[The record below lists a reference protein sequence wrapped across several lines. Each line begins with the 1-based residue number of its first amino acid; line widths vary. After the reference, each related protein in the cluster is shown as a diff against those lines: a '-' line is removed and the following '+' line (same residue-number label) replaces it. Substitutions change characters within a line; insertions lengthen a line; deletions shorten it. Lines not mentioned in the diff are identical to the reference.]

1 MQKQEQEALFSIIGK
16 LLLAVL
22 FLGFPSNDTK
32 VKFFSLAFRL
42 HF

>member
-1 MQKQEQEALFSIIGK
+1 MQKQKQEALFSIIGK

-32 VKFFSLAFRL
+32 VNFFFSCFQTAF
-42 HF
+42 

>member
-32 VKFFSLAFRL
+32 FKFFFSCFQTAF
-42 HF
+42 